1 MSKNVLIVEDDMV
14 IAMINSRMVEKLGHS
29 VCDSVSNGCDAISS
43 VKLKN
48 PDIILM
54 DINLEGDIDGIEAM
68 IQIREVSESPVIFIS
83 ANSDQKTFDR
93 AKLISKSE
101 FLIKP
106 VDLIQLQAAIG
117 RTEVLV

>member
-29 VCDSVSNGCDAISS
+29 VCDSVSNGSDAISS
-43 VKLKN
+43 VKN
-48 PDIILM
+48 QCPDIILM
-54 DINLEGDIDGIEAM
+54 DINLEGEIDGIDAM
-68 IQIREVSESPVIFIS
+68 YKIREISQCPVIFIS

-93 AKLISKSE
+93 AKQITKSE

-117 RTEVLV
+117 RTEELV